1 MRTIMP
7 SLMLLLIAVTP
18 ACSVSKGRRP
28 ARPRASTPPAQ
39 SGAGYPGF
47 GFKTTGGAGRPAFTV
62 TTLADSGAGS
72 LRDALSKAGR
82 EGGTIRF
89 AVGGE
94 IVLRSGLDVPNNTTI
109 DGPSAPAPGITLRG
123 ERAGAAGT
131 GVLNLYESNV
141 IVRGIRIRNGMN
153 DGVHIAPKRGRA
165 VANIVL
171 DHCSI
176 TSSDDGGI
184 DITGRNGWPVTDV
197 TVIANYLAGNG
208 GPCAKGMCG
217 GGSLAKYGTT
227 RVSYYYNFWDKNLRR
242 TPAISGNDAVAD
254 VRYNVVRSPVQGGIQ
269 IREGASANLIGNVLL
284 GPKATIAAKLWG
296 GNAHIEGSRSD
307 LSDGGNIAPPL
318 PVPHPPQARAQA
330 AVMSE
335 AGAMPRDA
343 LDAYYVDVATTL
355 EQVKARS
362 VAP

>member
-1 MRTIMP
+1 MRAIVP
-7 SLMLLLIAVTP
+7 SLMFLLIVVTP
-18 ACSVSKGRRP
+18 ACSVTRGKRP
-28 ARPRASTPPAQ
+28 TRPRTPPAE

-47 GFKTTGGAGRPAFTV
+47 GFKTTGGAGRPAFIV

-72 LRDALSKAGR
+72 LREALSKAGR

-94 IVLRSGLDVPNNTTI
+94 IVLRSGLDVPDNTTI
-109 DGPSAPAPGITLRG
+109 DGPSAPVPGITLRG

-131 GVLNLYESNV
+131 GVVNLYQSNV

-153 DGVHIAPKRGRA
+153 DGVHIAPKRGA
-165 VANIVL
+165 AIANIVL

-176 TSSDDGGI
+176 TNSDDGGI
-184 DITGRNGWPVTDV
+184 DITGRNGLPVTDV
-197 TVIANYLAGNG
+197 TIIANYLAGNG

-217 GGSLAKYGTT
+217 GGSLAKYGAT

-242 TPAISGNDAVAD
+242 TPAISGDDAVAD

-269 IREGASANLIGNVLL
+269 IREGATANVIGNVLL
-284 GPKATIAAKLWG
+284 GPKATVAVKLWG
-296 GNAHIEGSRSD
+296 GRAHIDGSRSD
-307 LSDGGNIAPPL
+307 LGDGGNIARPL
-318 PVPHPPQARAQA
+318 PVPHPPEPRTSA

-355 EQVKARS
+355 EQVRAKS
-362 VAP
+362 VAR